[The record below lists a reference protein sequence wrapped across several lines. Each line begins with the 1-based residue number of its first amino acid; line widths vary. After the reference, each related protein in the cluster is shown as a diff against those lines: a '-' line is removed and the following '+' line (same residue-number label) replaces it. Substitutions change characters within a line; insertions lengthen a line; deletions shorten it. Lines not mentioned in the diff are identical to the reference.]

1 LDCVGRVEEKHF
13 DLFEIR
19 SYLGRAHLIQRFS
32 RFPWNIAGLFIL
44 IRIMFVLAT
53 PIEGLRGYGD
63 FIHYYRLA
71 ELGTPFLDY
80 WMEHAPIFSFLSRLL
95 FVLSGGGQHIYDYL
109 LFIILSF
116 VQMGSIILFCRLAQR
131 LFSDARAVQLGWVYF
146 AILSGLS
153 YGWWYFDPIS
163 VFTVLLGLNCLLEG
177 KDLKAGL
184 ALGVG
189 ILTKWFP
196 ALVFPFAWKA
206 RPQRRAL
213 LVIGL
218 ALSVTVLVFGTL
230 YLLSP
235 DFTTSSI
242 RSQSSKGSWETI
254 WALIDGNLSTGNF
267 GPLSERFDP
276 EAALQ
281 LRGNPAKINPLLTLL
296 GFAVVGVWIF
306 NRVKSKDTRVLISFL
321 GLTWC
326 MFLLWSPGWSPQWIL
341 HLIPLILLTL
351 DIRQSVF
358 FSLNLIL
365 VSLMEWPVLLSRG
378 RFDLLWLPVVIRT
391 FLLVV
396 LGIVFAGV
404 ALSAES
410 EDGSGGVT

>member
-1 LDCVGRVEEKHF
+1 
-13 DLFEIR
+13 
-19 SYLGRAHLIQRFS
+19 
-32 RFPWNIAGLFIL
+32 
-44 IRIMFVLAT
+44 
-53 PIEGLRGYGD
+53 
-63 FIHYYRLA
+63 
-71 ELGTPFLDY
+71 
-80 WMEHAPIFSFLSRLL
+80 
-95 FVLSGGGQHIYDYL
+95 
-109 LFIILSF
+109 
-116 VQMGSIILFCRLAQR
+116 MGSIILFCRLARR
-131 LFSDARAVQLGWVYF
+131 LFNEDRAVQLGWVYF
-146 AILSGLS
+146 AILIGLS

-163 VFTVLLGLNCLLEG
+163 VFTLLMALNFLLEG

-206 RPQRRAL
+206 RPPRRAI

-218 ALSVTVLVFGTL
+218 AISVTVFIFGAL

-235 DFTTSSI
+235 DFTLSSI

-276 EAALQ
+276 KAALQ
-281 LRGNPAKINPLLTLL
+281 LRGNPAKVNPLLTLL
-296 GFAVVGVWIF
+296 GFAGVGVWIF
-306 NRVKSKDTRVLISFL
+306 TRVKSKNTRVLISFL

-351 DIRQSVF
+351 DMRQGVF
-358 FSLNLIL
+358 FSINLIL

-391 FLLVV
+391 FLLIV
-396 LGIVFAGV
+396 LGIVFTGITLGTDSV
-404 ALSAES
+404 E
-410 EDGSGGVT
+410 GSGGVE